1 LEKFV
6 VKRLFLFLG
15 TAALMTCFGMAA
27 LAALVV
33 HDLPQIDSLKDYR
46 PPQATRVYDPARNLV
61 AEFYFERR
69 TVISIKD
76 LPAHVKNAFLAAED
90 AHFYEHSGIDYA
102 GLIRAIATEI
112 KYRLI
117 GGQRVGGSTITQQA
131 AKTMLLSRKKT
142 YIRKIKEIILARRIE
157 QKLTKDEI
165 LNLYLNQIYFGQ
177 SAYGIEEAAQVYF
190 GKNAKN
196 LTVVEA
202 ASLAAIPKSP
212 NHLNPIAN
220 PQRLKERRN
229 YILQQMAEKGF
240 IPKASAIAAQSQAVE
255 TTKNQAHNFLNKA
268 PHYTEA
274 VRRILIEKFGEDTV
288 YYGGLEVEIPVNMPM
303 QIAAQKAMV
312 TGLKELDKRQGYR
325 GPVLRPTSAQTRQL
339 GGFLKEKCSLLG
351 ESFSKG
357 FVWDLKRVTEAL
369 TSDSLGDPQ
378 TTTLKTLAPHRGLS
392 LTAIV
397 TGFDAGSKGA
407 KVDLGA
413 TTAILPLEKM
423 LWARPFNPEEATPK
437 PKQAS
442 DVLKV
447 GDIILVKLETAEKPW
462 VVSLDQL
469 PKADGALIAIQPMT
483 HRVQVLLGGYDFEA
497 SSFNRA
503 LQAKRQTGSAIK
515 PFVYSLAIDKEIV
528 TPATIITDAPRI
540 FLHGTEDQ
548 WRPNNQT
555 KKFFGDITIRT
566 CLIRSVNTCSIQLLE
581 KMGIAPFRKLA
592 SDVGMLTEKTPF
604 PSDLTVSL
612 GSADVFPIS
621 LVNAY
626 SMFPNGGRYSPPI
639 LIERVK
645 DPSGKVLFEAES
657 SAPVQAIRPEAAFVT
672 LNIMRSIVRRG
683 PGTPLAQVTH
693 PLAGKT
699 GTTNEFR
706 SAWFVGF
713 SPDLV
718 AGVYVGFDDN
728 KSLGP
733 SEFGIKA
740 AYPIWANFM
749 RDALRDMPVRQFE
762 VPANVV
768 WRNVDLKSGLLASS
782 AAPQPSESSASPDE
796 DVATPENLPGGSIM
810 EAFIGG
816 TEPTENVGERAPV
829 PLEMIEDMPETQP

>member
-1 LEKFV
+1 M
-6 VKRLFLFLG
+6 KRLFLFFGSCLLAMCLG
-15 TAALMTCFGMAA
+15 LAL

-33 HDLPQIDSLKDYR
+33 HDLPQIDSLKDYH
-46 PPQATRVYDPARNLV
+46 PPQATRVYDPAHHLV

-69 TVISIKD
+69 TVISVKD
-76 LPAHVKNAFLAAED
+76 LPAYVRYAFLAAED
-90 AHFYEHSGIDYA
+90 ARFYEHSGIDYA
-102 GLIRAIATEI
+102 GLVRAIVTEI
-112 KYRLI
+112 KYRLM

-142 YIRKIKEIILARRIE
+142 YVRKLKEIILARRIE
-157 QKLTKDEI
+157 QRLTKDEI

-190 GKNAKN
+190 GKSAKN

-212 NHLNPIAN
+212 NKLNPVAN

-240 IPKASAIAAQSQAVE
+240 IPQAAAAAAQEQPVE
-255 TTKNQAHNFLNKA
+255 TIKENVPSYLNKA

-274 VRRILIEKFGEDTV
+274 VRRMLIDKFGEETV
-288 YYGGLEVEIPVNMPM
+288 YYGGLEVEIPINVHM

-325 GPVLRPTSAQTRQL
+325 GPILRLTPNQTEQINA
-339 GGFLKEKCSLLG
+339 FLKEKRVLLKDT
-351 ESFSKG
+351 FAKG
-357 FVWDLKRVTEAL
+357 FVWDLRHVADAMATN
-369 TSDSLGDPQ
+369 SLGSAQ
-378 TTTLKTLAPHRGLS
+378 KTSVKTIAPKKGLT
-392 LTAIV
+392 LTALV
-397 TGFDAGSKGA
+397 TGFDHASKGA
-407 KVDLGA
+407 KVDLGVA
-413 TTAILPLEKM
+413 TATLPLEK
-423 LWARPFNPEEATPK
+423 LAWARPFNPEEATPK
-437 PKQAS
+437 PKNAS

-447 GDIILVKLETAEKPW
+447 GDIILVKLETTEKPW
-462 VVSLDQL
+462 IVSLDQL

-528 TPATIITDAPRI
+528 TPATIITDAPRV
-540 FLHGTEDQ
+540 FLQGSEDQ

-581 KMGIAPFRKLA
+581 KMGISAFRKLA
-592 SDVGMLTEKTPF
+592 GDVGMMTEKTPF

-626 SMFPNGGRYSPPI
+626 AIFPNGGRYAPPV

-645 DPSGKVLFEAES
+645 DPTGKVLYEAEP
-657 SAPVQAIRPEAAFVT
+657 AIPVQAIRPEAAFVT
-672 LNIMRSIVRRG
+672 TNIMRSIVRRG
-683 PGTPLAQVTH
+683 PGTPLAGNPH

-740 AYPIWANFM
+740 AYPIWAHFM
-749 RDALRDMPVRQFE
+749 HDALRDMPVRQFE
-762 VPANVV
+762 APADIV
-768 WRNVDLKSGLLASS
+768 WRNVDIKTGLLASANES
-782 AAPQPSESSASPDE
+782 APPEGTATPDE
-796 DVATPENLPGGSIM
+796 DAAASPENLPGGSVM
-810 EAFIGG
+810 EAFIAG
-816 TEPTENVGERAPV
+816 TEPKESVGERAPV
-829 PLEMIEDMPETQP
+829 PFEMIEDAPH